1 MDKESA
7 IGVFP
12 WMPEKK
18 REQNIQKLSA
28 LVGPEKAGEIRG
40 MKNVR
45 MLVPE
50 HFVRLMGQL
59 RTKGDEAGA
68 EALLK
73 TVIPSV
79 EEGEIDVPVECGRDG
94 MGSGYHLQEF
104 ALPDH
109 EQPWNIRR
117 LYPDRVI
124 LIVSLSCAGICRYCF
139 RKSESGHTRHIDLA
153 PALDYI
159 RAWNT
164 SREPKIRDVILSGGD
179 PLSLSD
185 TKLDDLLT
193 QVWNIPGVECV
204 RLDTKYP
211 VTRPARI
218 TKRLLDV
225 LDGRVNIMIVHVTHP
240 AEISEEMIDA
250 CKRMARRGI
259 VLRSHTPLLR
269 GINDNR
275 ETLKQLFWTLFSKC
289 AVTPLYA
296 IQFVETPGATHFR
309 IPLSESLE
317 LMRGMQNEL
326 SGPAVPNFI
335 IYLPDGGG
343 KYDIGPFEDIDT
355 IGIRKVE
362 GGYEIPSPLYP
373 GKHSF
378 YPD

>member
-1 MDKESA
+1 MTKEN
-7 IGVFP
+7 
-12 WMPEKK
+12 
-18 REQNIQKLSA
+18 RERNIRALTG
-28 LVGPEKAGEIRG
+28 LVGQEKATEIRD
-40 MKNVR
+40 MPSVR
-45 MLVPE
+45 MLVPA
-50 HFVRLMGQL
+50 HFIRLIGRL
-59 RTKGDEAGA
+59 RADGDEAGA
-68 EALLK
+68 VALLK
-73 TVIPSV
+73 TVIPSI
-79 EEGEIDVPVECGRDG
+79 EEGRADVPIPHGIDG

-109 EQPWNIRR
+109 EQPWTIRR

-139 RKSESGHTRHIDLA
+139 RKSESGHTRHIHLA

-185 TKLDDLLT
+185 TKLDEILT
-193 QVWNIPGVECV
+193 EVWSISGVECV

-211 VTRPARI
+211 VTRPKRI
-218 TKRLLDV
+218 TKRLLDI
-225 LDGRVNIMIVHVTHP
+225 LDGRVNIVTVHATHP
-240 AEISEEMIDA
+240 AEISEEMSDA
-250 CKRMARRGI
+250 CRRMARRGI

-275 ETLKQLFWTLFSKC
+275 ETLKRLFWDLFSKC
-289 AVTPLYA
+289 GVTPLYA
-296 IQFVETPGATHFR
+296 IQFVETPGAAHFR
-309 IPLSESLE
+309 IPLSESFE

-343 KYDIGPFEDIDT
+343 KYDIGPFEDIDR

-362 GGYEIPSPLYP
+362 GGYEIPSPLFP
-373 GKHSF
+373 GKHGF